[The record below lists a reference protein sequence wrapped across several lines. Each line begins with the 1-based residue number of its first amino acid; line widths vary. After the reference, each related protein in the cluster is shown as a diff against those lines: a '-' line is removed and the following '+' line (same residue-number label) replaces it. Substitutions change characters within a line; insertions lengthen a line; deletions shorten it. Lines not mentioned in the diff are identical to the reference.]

1 MTTTATILPTELQPT
16 RTQTSDEPARASRA
30 RPREDNSDE
39 AQKADTK
46 DTGHSSDVRT
56 RNGESRGSFE
66 DTLKKSIV
74 EKQDKNPDAETT
86 SKEVASETAV
96 PLAAETQAVSAFA
109 ARPFMLGIEKP
120 TKIDLEQSPKTAQ
133 RHVLSPYFRM
143 QRPSAAQ
150 SNPTPQKNTES
161 QAAKEKPIPLIAR
174 PNGQSQTN
182 EKPAT
187 QEYTHSSAT
196 EKESTS
202 LKAKPENTE
211 SSPQRPVAQTSIR
224 SEQTAP
230 NAAQNADNKSATSGH
245 AAVSIAQYAK
255 ADAPNVDK
263 NPLPMQSAAIQSQV
277 SQKEAS
283 DGGPESSLKANDAD
297 PPKPNLEKKLLAE
310 SPGAG
315 SKTPS
320 AIDVKEQG
328 VSATEASKVIG
339 RTEFASSV
347 VSAETSVPSSD
358 AAKGLS
364 PVAPVRPIDQIVQTL
379 QLRTF
384 GAESQV
390 RMTLAPDDLGAIRI
404 TFRQIDS
411 QIVGLL
417 EVQKTDTRKAIERSV
432 TQLTAAMETAGLQV
446 RRIEVVPWNN
456 SAQNNPQQPQHGR
469 SDLFGQDV
477 DPRSHEEM
485 YRSAGDGAS
494 SRHSNNGTTDP
505 IDTAAPL
512 TGSSSP
518 AETGLNLF
526 L

>member
-1 MTTTATILPTELQPT
+1 MTTTATLLPAVPQPT
-16 RTQTSDEPARASRA
+16 RTQPSDDSVRA
-30 RPREDNSDE
+30 RPSKDNSDE
-39 AQKADTK
+39 ARKADTK
-46 DTGHSSDVRT
+46 DTDCSSDVRT
-56 RNGESRGSFE
+56 RNGEPRGSFE

-74 EKQDKNPDAETT
+74 EKQNKNPDAETPN
-86 SKEVASETAV
+86 EGASETAA
-96 PLAAETQAVSAFA
+96 PLAAETQAVSAFV
-109 ARPFMLGIEKP
+109 ARPFTLGIEK
-120 TKIDLEQSPKTAQ
+120 TAKITPEQSPRTAQ

-150 SNPTPQKNTES
+150 PNPASQKNTES

-174 PNGQSQTN
+174 PNGQPQANDKSVTREN
-182 EKPAT
+182 IT
-187 QEYTHSSAT
+187 SSAT

-211 SSPQRPVAQTSIR
+211 SSPQRLAAQAPIR

-230 NAAQNADNKSATSGH
+230 NAAPNVDKKSAASVH

-263 NPLPMQSAAIQSQV
+263 NPLPMQSAAIQSRT
-277 SQKEAS
+277 SQKVAS

-310 SPGAG
+310 SPDAG
-315 SKTPS
+315 SKTLS

-328 VSATEASKVIG
+328 VSATEASKALG

-390 RMTLAPDDLGAIRI
+390 RMMLAPDDLGAIRI
-404 TFRQIDS
+404 TFRQINS

-417 EVQKTDTRKAIERSV
+417 EVQKTDTRKEIERSV
-432 TQLTAAMETAGLQV
+432 AQLTAAMETAGLQV

-485 YRSAGDGAS
+485 YRSTGDGAS

-518 AETGLNLF
+518 AETGLNFF